1 MPPALSPIR
10 VILKEMRGL
19 AKNKRAYFDYII
31 LEEIEA
37 GIELLG
43 FETKAAK
50 SGKIHLNG
58 SYARLIDGQIQLVGA
73 TIAPYQPNNTPKD
86 YDPERTRRLLL
97 TKKEIKYLIGK
108 MNEAGLTVVPLRAYI
123 KGRLVKVSIGLV
135 RSKKQ
140 HDKREA
146 IKKRDTDR
154 EIRSSLRVK

>member
-1 MPPALSPIR
+1 M
-10 VILKEMRGL
+10 KEL
-19 AKNKRAYFDYII
+19 ARNKRAYFDYII

-50 SGKIHLNG
+50 SGKIHLSG
-58 SYARLIDGQIQLVGA
+58 GYARLINGQIQLIGA

-97 TKKEIKYLIGK
+97 TKKEIKYLAGK

-123 KGRLVKVSIGLV
+123 KGHLVKVGIGLA
-135 RSKKQ
+135 RSKKKY
-140 HDKREA
+140 DKREA
-146 IKKRDTDR
+146 IKKRDADR
-154 EIRSSLRVK
+154 EIGRQTRPGR

>member
-1 MPPALSPIR
+1 M
-10 VILKEMRGL
+10 KEL
-19 AKNKRAYFDYII
+19 ARNKRAYFDYII
-31 LEEIEA
+31 LEELEA
-37 GIELLG
+37 GVELLG

-50 SGKIHLNG
+50 SGKIHLSG

-86 YDPERTRRLLL
+86 YDPERSRCLLL
-97 TKKEIKYLIGK
+97 TKREIKYLIGK

-123 KGRLVKVSIGLV
+123 KSRLVKISIGLV
-135 RSKKQ
+135 RSKKK

-154 EIRSSLRVK
+154 EIRGSLRVK